1 MEISLRTA
9 SELGVRV
16 RARRK
21 ALGATQVELAA
32 LADVGPRFVVELE
45 RGKATLELGKVL
57 RVLDRLGLQVVVR
70 ERGESLG

>member
-1 MEISLRTA
+1 VGASLRTA
-9 SELGVRV
+9 SELGALV

-21 ALGATQVELAA
+21 AIGATQVELAA

-57 RVLDRLGLQVVVR
+57 RVLDRLGLQLSARGR
-70 ERGESLG
+70 EEPDD